1 MFTVRISLSKYGQL
15 PSSFQAVNLIFHF
28 MINSSKLGWFYKRH
42 HLPHCVA
49 CNTIPLK
56 DKHPKTAS
64 RMVTLCQHECGNAI
78 KSQLRTERSI
88 CTSFSGSFLITCTRP
103 MSLYQDWSFADFTV
117 GRETNSWITA
127 SYTNIL
133 TWTWRWWVTNSWMN
147 WHEERDYWA
156 FSESFHYIITI
167 FKIKKN
173 VLLVK
178 LL

>member
-56 DKHPKTAS
+56 DKHSKTAS

-88 CTSFSGSFLITCTRP
+88 CKSFSGSCLITCTRP
-103 MSLYQDWSFADFTV
+103 MSLRPGLIFCRLHFGQGNQQLNYCLLHKHPHLNMEVMGYQQLDELAW
-117 GRETNSWITA
+117 RERLLGFFRIIS
-127 SYTNIL
+127 L
-133 TWTWRWWVTNSWMN
+133 
-147 WHEERDYWA
+147 
-156 FSESFHYIITI
+156 HYHY
-167 FKIKKN
+167 F
-173 VLLVK
+173 
-178 LL
+178 